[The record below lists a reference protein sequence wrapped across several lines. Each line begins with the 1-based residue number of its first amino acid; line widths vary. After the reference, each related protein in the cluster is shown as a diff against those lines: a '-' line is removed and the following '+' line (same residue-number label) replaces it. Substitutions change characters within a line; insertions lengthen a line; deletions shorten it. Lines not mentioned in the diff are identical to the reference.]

1 MSRKKTQRIEWWRE
15 KVKELS
21 TKRYTQRAIATEL
34 KVSLKLINKDLLH
47 MRAQAKNN
55 IQHYVNEYLPLE
67 YENALDTFSMIIK
80 EMWEYK
86 PEDKREFILSRN
98 LIKDLTIKRLEL
110 IASGTV
116 VDRAVKFVERY
127 RDSMPQNEEVAIDE
141 SRGTKQIPG

>member
-1 MSRKKTQRIEWWRE
+1 
-15 KVKELS
+15 
-21 TKRYTQRAIATEL
+21 
-34 KVSLKLINKDLLH
+34 

-98 LIKDLTIKRLEL
+98 LIKDWTIKRLEL
-110 IASGTV
+110 IASWV
-116 VDRAVKFVERY
+116 L
-127 RDSMPQNEEVAIDE
+127 
-141 SRGTKQIPG
+141 